1 MQENYGGGHGG
12 GHGGHGGGGRGWSGG
27 GRGWRGGG
35 RYLGG
40 SSYGGWDGSDW
51 RWGSPIYI
59 APVVSSCPTDY
70 TFENNF
76 AYINNGL
83 ANSVSNVCVGPETK
97 DSNQVCKSGGVLVTT
112 NVSDKTYKCMINHS

>member
-1 MQENYGGGHGG
+1 MQENYGGG
-12 GHGGHGGGGRGWSGG
+12 
-27 GRGWRGGG
+27 RGWRRGGWGLGRHLGCPLYGGG
-35 RYLGG
+35 
-40 SSYGGWDGSDW
+40 DGDW
-51 RWGSPIYI
+51 RRGSPIYI

-76 AYINNGL
+76 AYINNGV
-83 ANSVSNVCVGPETK
+83 ANSVSSVCVGPETK

>member
-1 MQENYGGGHGG
+1 MQENYR
-12 GHGGHGGGGRGWSGG
+12 GGGGRGWGG
-27 GRGWRGGG
+27 RGRGWRGGG

-40 SSYGGWDGSDW
+40 LYGGWDGSDS
-51 RWGSPIYI
+51 REYPVYV

-76 AYINNGL
+76 AYINNGV

-97 DSNQVCKSGGVLVTT
+97 DSNQICKNGGVLVTT

>member
-1 MQENYGGGHGG
+1 MQENYRG
-12 GHGGHGGGGRGWSGG
+12 GGGGRGWRGG

-40 SSYGGWDGSDW
+40 SYGEWDDSDW
-51 RWGSPIYI
+51 RWGSPIYV

-76 AYINNGL
+76 AYINNGV
-83 ANSVSNVCVGPETK
+83 ANSVSNVCVGPEIK
-97 DSNQVCKSGGVLVTT
+97 DSNQVCKNGGVLVTT